1 MENTKITK
9 RDYYNE
15 IIKAMTTGEFDID
28 PELIAQFCKDEIA
41 LLDKKAAKAKERNAA
56 KAAEADALLAFVEA
70 ALSTDEFKTI
80 KDITDAVLVYDPDAT
95 TSKVTNRLTKLI
107 NAEIAEKQEV
117 SVTNANGSKSKRQGY
132 RLCK

>member
-15 IIKAMTTGEFDID
+15 IIKAMTTGEFDMD
-28 PELIAQFCKDEIA
+28 PELIAKFCKDEIA

-56 KAAEADALLAFVEA
+56 KAAEADTLLAFVES

-80 KDITDAVLVYDPDAT
+80 KDITDAVLVYDPEAT

-117 SVTNANGSKSKRQGY
+117 SVTGANGTKAKRQGY

>member
-9 RDYYNE
+9 RDYYND

-56 KAAEADALLAFVEA
+56 KAAEADTLLAFVEA

-117 SVTNANGSKSKRQGY
+117 SVTNANGTKAKRQGY

>member
-15 IIKAMTTGEFDID
+15 IIKAMTTGEFDMD
-28 PELIAQFCKDEIA
+28 PELIAKFCKDEIA

-56 KAAEADALLAFVEA
+56 KAAEADTLLAFVEA

-80 KDITDAVLVYDPDAT
+80 KDITDAVLVYDPEAT

-117 SVTNANGSKSKRQGY
+117 SVTGANGTKAKRQGY

>member
-1 MENTKITK
+1 
-9 RDYYNE
+9 
-15 IIKAMTTGEFDID
+15 MTTGEFDID

-56 KAAEADALLAFVEA
+56 KAAEADTLLAFVEA

-80 KDITDAVLVYDPDAT
+80 KDITDAVLVYDPEAT

-117 SVTNANGSKSKRQGY
+117 SVTGANGTKAKRQGY

>member
-56 KAAEADALLAFVEA
+56 KAAEADTLLAFVEA

-80 KDITDAVLVYDPDAT
+80 KDITDAVLVYDPEAT

-117 SVTNANGSKSKRQGY
+117 SVTGANGTKAKRQGY

>member
-56 KAAEADALLAFVEA
+56 KAAEADTLLAFVEA

>member
-56 KAAEADALLAFVEA
+56 KAAEADTLLAFVEA

-117 SVTNANGSKSKRQGY
+117 SVTGANGTKAKRQGY

>member
-1 MENTKITK
+1 MEHTKITK

-15 IIKAMTTGEFDID
+15 IIKAMTTGEFDMD
-28 PELIAQFCKDEIA
+28 PELIAKFCKDEIA

-56 KAAEADALLAFVEA
+56 KAAEADTLLALVEA
-70 ALSTDEFKTI
+70 ALSADEFKTI
-80 KDITDAVLVYDPDAT
+80 KDITDIVVATDPDAT

-117 SVTNANGSKSKRQGY
+117 SVTGANGTKAKRQGY